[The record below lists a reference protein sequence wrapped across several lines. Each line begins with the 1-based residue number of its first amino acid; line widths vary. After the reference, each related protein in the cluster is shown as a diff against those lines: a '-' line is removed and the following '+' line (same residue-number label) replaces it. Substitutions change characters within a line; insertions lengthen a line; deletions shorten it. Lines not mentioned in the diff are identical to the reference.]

1 MIFSWKEFSDTLRDG
16 LQLGIEGKNWT
27 RDFCAH
33 SIAAMPERES
43 DDWSRE
49 EVEAIVA
56 DYLQMLAMEL
66 RGEPFNKAEHNRNLC
81 ALLHSRTRG
90 AVEKKHQNISAVML
104 ALGFPYIAGYKPL
117 SRYQRLLY
125 EVVEQRLEAATSL
138 RSTVTKIVEEPANA
152 TPNAAAALPKLVARP
167 KVENAD
173 DASATRTFKPDG
185 RVVRRNYLEI
195 EARNR
200 SLGRAGEE
208 IILRFEHQRL
218 WLAGKKS
225 LAERIEHVAESRG
238 DGLGYDIASFETNGS
253 ERLIEVKTTRFG
265 PMTPFYATRRE
276 VGVSV
281 ARREVYQLYRVF
293 LFSAEPRLFIL
304 AGSMRDTCRLD
315 ATQFAAIPA

>member
-1 MIFSWKEFSDTLRDG
+1 MMSHQIEQPDPAAVFACALSLWRECMRRSQSGQKVNLSECYNGGDEFMRVIMRAGT
-16 LQLGIEGKNWT
+16 QFEKWA
-27 RDFCAH
+27 CAH
-33 SIAAMPERES
+33 IEFGQLDNCWPYLLEERFG
-43 DDWSRE
+43 
-49 EVEAIVA
+49 EACVA
-56 DYLQMLAMEL
+56 LKDVTSLDEFCEKDCLSV
-66 RGEPFNKAEHNRNLC
+66 
-81 ALLHSRTRG
+81 AL
-90 AVEKKHQNISAVML
+90 
-104 ALGFPYIAGYKPL
+104 
-117 SRYQRLLY
+117 
-125 EVVEQRLEAATSL
+125 RLEAATSL
-138 RSTVTKIVEEPANA
+138 RSTVAKIVEEPASA
-152 TPNAAAALPKLVARP
+152 TPNAAAAMPKLVARP

-173 DASATRTFKPDG
+173 DAGKTRTFKPDG

-208 IILRFEHQRL
+208 IILRFERQRL
-218 WLAGKKS
+218 WRAGKKM

>member
-1 MIFSWKEFSDTLRDG
+1 
-16 LQLGIEGKNWT
+16 
-27 RDFCAH
+27 
-33 SIAAMPERES
+33 MPQRES

-49 EVEAIVA
+49 EVEAIVE
-56 DYLQMLAMEL
+56 DYLQMLALEL
-66 RGEPFNKAEHNRNLC
+66 RGEPFNKAEHNRSLC
-81 ALLHSRTRG
+81 VLLNGRTRG
-90 AVEKKHQNISAVML
+90 SVEKKHQNISAVML

-138 RSTVTKIVEEPANA
+138 RSTVAKIVEEPASA
-152 TPNAAAALPKLVARP
+152 TPNAAAAMPKLVARP

-173 DASATRTFKPDG
+173 DAGKTRTFKPDG

-208 IILRFEHQRL
+208 IILRFERQRL
-218 WLAGKKS
+218 WRAGKKM